1 MNLAVQTFSLIDNI
15 LVNHLENFR
24 AGLLSSDVSNH
35 IPIFLI
41 YEFILSINTSIAHR
55 IRNPLRR
62 TSEHIAIIYFQIF
75 TAFCLFLNLKEYDM
89 YLSYHTYSYI
99 DYITMHFLNKFS
111 LDNDLILVHRKLCH
125 KLITLEDFINLHNM

>member
-1 MNLAVQTFSLIDNI
+1 M
-15 LVNHLENFR
+15 
-24 AGLLSSDVSNH
+24 
-35 IPIFLI
+35 PI
-41 YEFILSINTSIAHR
+41 NKCTSIAHR

-62 TSEHIAIIYFQIF
+62 TSEHIALISFRIF
-75 TAFCLFLNLKEYDM
+75 TAFCLFLNLKEYDI

-99 DYITMHFLNKFS
+99 DYITMHILNKFS